1 MPFFSVVIPTFNSA
15 AKIHRAIDS
24 VLSQTYDN
32 FEILVMDDGSEDNT
46 AELVSRYKSIKL
58 IYKNDINFGGPARP
72 RNRGIALA
80 NGEWICFLDADDWWT
95 NDKLQACFDCIN
107 DKVDLIYHDL
117 DIISEES
124 LFFKRKTINSWQ
136 LKKPI
141 LMDLLLNGNPIA
153 NSSTVVRKSLFKLIG
168 GINEKS
174 ELIAVEDYH
183 TWLRLA
189 QLTDQFVYLP
199 QKLGYYLEHNQSIS
213 KKDMSEA
220 YMESVKEFFTSLTIK
235 QQRIITCNATYMSG
249 KHFYLKKE
257 YKVAFNKLLK
267 SIMGAKVG
275 IAMRALFLLI
285 IIIYKAIF
293 RVFFIKEK

>member
-15 AKIHRAIDS
+15 TKIHRAIDS
-24 VLSQTYDN
+24 VLSQTYGN

-46 AELVSRYKSIKL
+46 AEVVSRYKSVKL

-72 RNRGIALA
+72 RNRGISLA

-95 NDKLQACFDCIN
+95 NNKLQACFDCIN
-107 DKVDLIYHDL
+107 DNVDLIYHDL

-124 LFFKRKTINSWQ
+124 LLFKRKTINSWH

-174 ELIAVEDYH
+174 ELIAAEDYH

-199 QKLGYYLEHNQSIS
+199 EKLGYYLVHNQSIS
-213 KKDMSEA
+213 KKDMSGA
-220 YMESVKEFFTSLTIK
+220 YMESIKEFFTSLTIK
-235 QQRIITCNATYMSG
+235 QQRVIKSNAAYMSG
-249 KHFYLKKE
+249 KHYYLNKE

-267 SIMGAKVG
+267 SIIGAKVG
-275 IAMRALFLLI
+275 IAMRALLLLI
-285 IIIYKAIF
+285 IIIYRAILG
-293 RVFFIKEK
+293 FFLIREK